1 MVNLI
6 FARNRFITG
15 KTNSPIIGEP
25 NGSYP
30 VTIGGS
36 TKIDIVTE
44 DLRDIGRYREDKDHY
59 QNIFWYICSIILMRF
74 FEPQKVNL
82 RNDMLF

>member
-1 MVNLI
+1 MVNFI
-6 FARNRFITG
+6 FARNRSITG
-15 KTNSPIIGEP
+15 KTNSPIIWEP

-36 TKIDIVTE
+36 TKIDILTE
-44 DLRDIGRYREDKDHY
+44 DLRDIGGFRQDKDHY

-82 RNDMLF
+82 RNHMLF